1 VTNFT
6 ITLTLTLSQRER
18 GLEKNTGMTKKQL
31 SKHMI
36 DRARQ
41 LRKESTPPE
50 QLLWLALRNGQIA
63 GLKFRRQ
70 HPIGPYVVDFYCHNA
85 GLVVE
90 IDGMSHIDKLRQDN
104 KRIQYLGQQ
113 GLKFFRVT
121 NQDVMNDL
129 DAVARG
135 IAQAAGVE
143 WE

>member
-1 VTNFT
+1 MTN
-6 ITLTLTLSQRER
+6 
-18 GLEKNTGMTKKQL
+18 KQS
-31 SKHMI
+31 SKHMV

-41 LRKESTPPE
+41 LRHKSTPPE

-70 HPIGPYVVDFYCHNA
+70 HPIGPYVADFYCHSA

-90 IDGMSHIDKLRQDN
+90 INGMSHMDRLDHDN
-104 KRIQYLGQQ
+104 ERIAYLEQQ
-113 GLKFFRVT
+113 GLKILRVT
-121 NQDVMNDL
+121 NQDVMDDL